1 MSNSL
6 SENNKVFLNTIL
18 NECME
23 QIRANAL
30 YSTEEEIKEAV
41 ENIKHLKETGIEY
54 SEKWVENHERDR
66 INPCYSIILK

>member
-30 YSTEEEIKEAV
+30 YSTEEEIKEAI
-41 ENIKHLKETGIEY
+41 ENIKHLKEIIEKL
-54 SEKWVENHERDR
+54 ELN
-66 INPCYSIILK
+66 

>member
-23 QIRANAL
+23 QIRATAL
-30 YSTEEEIKEAV
+30 YSTEEELKEAV
-41 ENIKHLKETGIEY
+41 KNIKHIKEIIEKL
-54 SEKWVENHERDR
+54 ELN
-66 INPCYSIILK
+66 